1 MGAIA
6 MNSHVSMT
14 TFVEVT
20 RAGSF
25 AAAAR
30 NLNMSTT
37 AVSRHV
43 ADLERMLGVTLLR
56 RTTRRLSPTEAG
68 ARYLPRAVAILDEIE
83 RLNAEIS
90 AVDATPRGKLKIT
103 APPAVGNE
111 VIAPLAV
118 DFIEAY
124 PEIELEIELTER
136 LVDLV
141 AEGFDAAIRAG
152 PLESSSMIAH
162 RIVEMRYLICASPS
176 YLARRGV
183 PKRPD
188 EIGEHDCI
196 YWRAASES
204 RAWNLVKD
212 GARVPVPIRGRLLMS
227 NFAAGRE
234 AAVRGLGLAIL
245 PVLTVRDDLEAGR
258 LIPVLPDY
266 QAYHG
271 ILSLVRPPTPF
282 EPPKLRAF
290 IDFITPAL
298 RERARYDPRRYERP
312 QATVASPRAPEGA
325 VLDNAAPVG
334 PGPWARTDPG
344 RGRRGPAGARSK
356 NA

>member
-1 MGAIA
+1 VNSNVA
-6 MNSHVSMT
+6 MT
-14 TFVEVT
+14 AFVEVA

-25 AAAAR
+25 SAAAR
-30 NLNMSTT
+30 KLNMSTT

-56 RTTRRLSPTEAG
+56 RTTRHVSPTEAG
-68 ARYLPRAVAILDEIE
+68 ARYLPRAAAILDEIE

-90 AVDATPRGKLKIT
+90 AVDSTPRGRLRIT

-124 PEIELEIELTER
+124 PEIELEIEFTER

-176 YLARRGV
+176 YLERRGV
-183 PKRPD
+183 PERPD
-188 EIGEHDCI
+188 DIDGHDCI
-196 YWRAASES
+196 HWRAAAGG
-204 RAWNLVKD
+204 AWSFVKD
-212 GARVPVPIRGRLLMS
+212 GARVVVPIRGRLLMS
-227 NFAAGRE
+227 NFAAERE

-245 PVLTVRDDLEAGR
+245 PLLTVRNDLEARR
-258 LIPVLPDY
+258 LVPVLSDY
-266 QAYHG
+266 EVHHG
-271 ILSLVRPPTPF
+271 VLSLVRPPTPF

-290 IDFITPAL
+290 IDFITAAL
-298 RERARYDPRRYERP
+298 RERARYDP
-312 QATVASPRAPEGA
+312 ASS
-325 VLDNAAPVG
+325 
-334 PGPWARTDPG
+334 
-344 RGRRGPAGARSK
+344 RSGGIE
-356 NA
+356 

>member
-1 MGAIA
+1 MNPHAA
-6 MNSHVSMT
+6 MS
-14 TFVEVT
+14 TFVEVA

-30 NLNMSTT
+30 SLNVSTT

-56 RTTRRLSPTEAG
+56 RTTRHVSPTEAG
-68 ARYLPRAVAILDEIE
+68 ARYLPRAEAILGEIE
-83 RLNAEIS
+83 QLNAEIS
-90 AVDATPRGKLKIT
+90 AVDSTPRGKLKIT

-118 DFIEAY
+118 DFVEAY
-124 PEIELEIELTER
+124 PEIELEIELSER

-176 YLARRGV
+176 YLERRGV

-188 EIGEHDCI
+188 DIGQHDCI
-196 YWRAASES
+196 HWRVAAEGG
-204 RAWNLVKD
+204 AWNLVKD
-212 GARVPVPIRGRLLMS
+212 GVRVSVPIRGRLLMS
-227 NFAAGRE
+227 NFAAERE
-234 AAVRGLGLAIL
+234 AALRGLGLAIL

-258 LIPVLPDY
+258 LIPVLSDY
-266 QAYHG
+266 EAYHG
-271 ILSLVRPPTPF
+271 VLSLVRPPMPF

-290 IDFITPAL
+290 IDFITSAL
-298 RERARYDPRRYERP
+298 REPARYDPWSRAVPARP
-312 QATVASPRAPEGA
+312 PDDAPRA
-325 VLDNAAPVG
+325 
-334 PGPWARTDPG
+334 
-344 RGRRGPAGARSK
+344 
-356 NA
+356 